1 MSGDC
6 DGVSPENVLY
16 VSICIVLLLFFCFFF
31 SWAEAAVMYTN
42 ESKLKVFEAK
52 NKGVWRVMRLRE
64 GLPFFS
70 ATVRSVTVITGL
82 LTVLLAM
89 KYYVPLLAVSLQ
101 SIPFLNGAEQLTA
114 DITVF
119 VLCAFVII
127 VVGHLLP
134 QRLAFFNPE
143 KTALR
148 LSKPIRFLRNIL
160 FPLVWLLTIC
170 TNFLVRLFGK
180 NPHKMENTVTEE
192 ELRIMVDECQESGEI
207 ENSTKSLLDNV
218 FNFDDLT
225 VGEIIT
231 HRKDLTAVSD
241 NTTVRRLVELAAN
254 SGYSRIPVYR
264 DSIDNIIGIVYVK
277 DLLRYITD
285 KENIDKPLD
294 KSLIR
299 EAIFVPKTKSCVQ
312 MFDYMT
318 KNHKQI
324 AVVVDEYGGTNG
336 IITMEDLVEVIL
348 GNIQDEYDHEV
359 DAIEQVDENSFT
371 VDGSTDL
378 DEVSALVGQKIESEV
393 SDTIAGLMLE
403 RMGHIPK
410 ENEHPSVV
418 INGIRFTVQK
428 VHERR
433 IERVLVVKK

>member
-1 MSGDC
+1 MNGDC
-6 DGVSPENVLY
+6 DGVGPDNILC
-16 VSICIVLLLFFCFFF
+16 VSIIVVLLLVLCFLF
-31 SWAEAAVMYTN
+31 SCAEAAVMYTN
-42 ESKLKVFEAK
+42 EGKLRAFEAK
-52 NKGVWRVMRLRE
+52 SKGVQRVMRLRE
-64 GLPFFS
+64 RMTFFLD
-70 ATVRSVTVITGL
+70 TVRSVTVITGL
-82 LTVLLAM
+82 LTVFFAM
-89 KYYVPLLAVSLQ
+89 KYYAPLLSKSLRSVS
-101 SIPFLNGAEQLTA
+101 FLNGAEQLVSNIA
-114 DITVF
+114 VF
-119 VLCAFVII
+119 TICVFVII
-127 VVGHLLP
+127 VLGHLLP
-134 QRLAFFNPE
+134 QRLASFNPE

-148 LSKPIRFLRNIL
+148 LSKPIRFLGCLL
-160 FPLVWLLTIC
+160 FPLVWILTVC

-180 NPHKMENTVTEE
+180 NPHKAESIVTEE

-218 FNFDDLT
+218 FDFDDLT

-241 NTTVRRLVELAAN
+241 DITVRRLVALAAD
-254 SGYSRIPVYR
+254 SGYSRIPVYHG
-264 DSIDNIIGIVYVK
+264 SIDDIVGIVYVK

-285 KENIDKPLD
+285 KENIDLPLD
-294 KSLIR
+294 KALIR
-299 EAIFVPKTKSCVQ
+299 EAVFVPKTKSCVQ

-348 GNIQDEYDHEV
+348 GNIQDEYDHED
-359 DAIEQVDENSFT
+359 DAIEQVDEHSFT
-371 VDGSTDL
+371 VDGSTAL
-378 DEVSALVGQKIESEV
+378 DEVSALVGQNIVSET

-410 ENEHPSVV
+410 ENEHPSVM
-418 INGIRFTVQK
+418 INGVRFTVQK

-433 IERVLVVKK
+433 IEKVLVVKK